1 MREFRIRLVE
11 PVEGRVF
18 VTGFHGIGL
27 VGYIAVRHLAQQCR
41 RVGLM
46 TAPWDPPSVTVTD
59 SYELMVNGE
68 LYACDR
74 GIVALVINYG
84 IPNNVVAIRRFATQ
98 LARWV
103 MDVGFGEAVLFGGL
117 DASFRQGQDRL
128 RVVTVGGFRGRDLGA
143 PHMEPKLS
151 VVGPLAVMLETFDSA
166 GFPAV
171 AVLPYADPNR
181 PDPAAASVAL
191 EFLSSLY
198 GIRVDVE
205 ELRQLAKEYE
215 KMIEAAM
222 RRSTREESPHYI

>member
-11 PVEGRVF
+11 PVDGRVF

-41 RVGLM
+41 RVGFLS
-46 TAPWDPPSVTVTD
+46 APWDPPSVTITD
-59 SYELMVNGE
+59 TLELMVNGE

-74 GIVALVINYG
+74 GIMALVINYG
-84 IPNNVVAIRRFATQ
+84 IPNAATAMRRFAQ
-98 LARWV
+98 GLARWV
-103 MDVGFGEAVLFGGL
+103 VEAGFSEAVLFGGL
-117 DASFRQGQDRL
+117 DSSFRQGQDRL
-128 RVVTVGGFRGRDLGA
+128 RVVKVGGFRGKDVGA

-151 VVGPLAVMLETFDSA
+151 VVGPLAIMLETFDSL
-166 GFPAV
+166 GFPAL

-198 GIRVDVE
+198 GIKVDVE
-205 ELRQLAKEYE
+205 ELKQLAREYE
-215 KMIEAAM
+215 RMIEAAM
-222 RRSTREESPHYI
+222 RRTTREESPHYI